1 MYLIKVHRILI
12 ASGIALCVL
21 YTVLQARQYAS
32 SNASADLIRAFVA
45 LALAAGLA
53 LYFRSIRT
61 R

>member
-32 SNASADLIRAFVA
+32 SNATADLVRAFIA
-45 LALAAGLA
+45 LVLAAGLG

-61 R
+61 P